1 MSICEKLILI
11 MKMNKSSKNIFMLAI
26 IALLIIGIAVAVYS
40 HFKTEPIDA
49 NTSKNDIL
57 DDANSGLENFIND
70 IFDENNIEN
79 EEKNTE
85 KANTQVNNTQTASGT
100 NTSNDN
106 KDIENQI
113 TPGEKKA
120 LEFAKSEWKKKW
132 GNLEGVSFNN
142 ESIQSDGKYIISI
155 NDSKTTKV
163 IRRYVV
169 DTVTGVVEEQ

>member
-1 MSICEKLILI
+1 MS
-11 MKMNKSSKNIFMLAI
+11 KSSKNVFILAI
-26 IALLIIGIAVAVYS
+26 IGLLIIGIAIALYS
-40 HFKTEPIDA
+40 HFKAEPIDA
-49 NTSKNDIL
+49 NASKNDIL

-79 EEKNTE
+79 GEGDKEKG
-85 KANTQVNNTQTASGT
+85 NTQVNNTQATSGT
-100 NTSNDN
+100 NASKDNND
-106 KDIENQI
+106 DIENQI

-120 LEFAKSEWKKKW
+120 LEFAKEEWKKKW

-142 ESIQSDGKYIISI
+142 ESIQSDGKYIVSI

-169 DTVTGVVEEQ
+169 DTITGVVEEQ

>member
-1 MSICEKLILI
+1 MSICKKLTLTK
-11 MKMNKSSKNIFMLAI
+11 KMNKSSKNIFMLAI

-79 EEKNTE
+79 EEE
-85 KANTQVNNTQTASGT
+85 NTQVNNTQATNGT

-142 ESIQSDGKYIISI
+142 ESIQSDGKYIVSV
-155 NDSKTTKV
+155 NDSKTTRV
-163 IRRYVV
+163 LRRYVI
-169 DTVTGVVEEQ
+169 DTITGVVEEQ